1 MNDQAGWRAWSGGWH
16 GGQPPENWWLSAD
29 GRWYPPG
36 VQRPPGG
43 PTWRGSAAEYR
54 PRQFADAGA
63 RTMGGVSVVTRPHV
77 RSASEGDGAGDGD
90 GGSAPRHA
98 AHRTTGSRSLSRS
111 RRGSAGR
118 AAHPAAAG
126 SARAE
131 VRSLVRTTVA
141 VLAAALAAVVGLALW
156 SIRSGDEPSPS
167 VPSVSSE
174 QPAGPAADSVTP
186 EAPASTVLPPAGE
199 IQRVP

>member
-1 MNDQAGWRAWSGGWH
+1 MNDQAGWHAWSGGWH
-16 GGQPPENWWLSAD
+16 VGQPPENWWLSAD

-54 PRQFADAGA
+54 PRQFADASA
-63 RTMGGVSVVTRPHV
+63 RTMGGVSVVTRPHA
-77 RSASEGDGAGDGD
+77 RSASEGDGEGE
-90 GGSAPRHA
+90 GGGVPRHA
-98 AHRTTGSRSLSRS
+98 AHRATGSRS
-111 RRGSAGR
+111 RRGSAGG

-167 VPSVSSE
+167 VPPVSSE
-174 QPAGPAADSVTP
+174 QPAGPAAESVTP
-186 EAPASTVLPPAGE
+186 EAPASTVLPPADE
-199 IQRVP
+199 IQRVPSA